1 MVTMKINGGNIMFA
15 KIEIVG
21 TIEVVTGMHIG
32 GSSSYSAIGTV
43 DSPVIK
49 DSQTGNPIIP
59 GSSLKGKMRSLLAKV
74 YNSKVVNSPDD
85 DDEKLTRLFGSAKK
99 NHVSTSRVLFSDM
112 VMSNWE
118 DLKKLGLRTKTEI
131 KFENT
136 INRVTA
142 VANPR
147 QIERVVR
154 GALFPLSIIYEVSDD
169 NSVIEDCRLLKE
181 GFKLLEYDYIGGSG
195 SRGYGKIKFN
205 DLNLKVVY
213 GTLSDDILKECRAII
228 TE

>member
-1 MVTMKINGGNIMFA
+1 MFA

-43 DSPVIK
+43 DSPIIK

-74 YNSKVVNSPDD
+74 YNNHVASNPDD

-99 NHVSTSRVLFSDM
+99 NKVCTSKVLFSDM
-112 VMSNWE
+112 VMSNWD

-131 KFENT
+131 KFENS
-136 INRVTA
+136 INRVTS

-154 GALFPLSIIYEVSDD
+154 GALFPLSIIYEVTDHKLL
-169 NSVIEDCRLLKE
+169 IEDCKLLKD
-181 GFKLLEYDYIGGSG
+181 GFKLLEYDYLGGSG

-205 DLNLKVVY
+205 DLNIKVVY
-213 GTLSDDILKECRAII
+213 GELPDNILNDCKKII
-228 TE
+228 SE